1 MAPTRLI
8 LHEEDVI
15 RLVLEFFNN
24 RELYIS
30 QLSLERETGKY
41 MIIFVP
47 IKMKIALLVKEIYT
61 VLSSKSVH
69 ILSYIK
75 KKNQVKS
82 NPVLLHM
89 QIKKMVVQ
97 FSKRN
102 Q

>member
-47 IKMKIALLVKEIYT
+47 IKMKIALLVKEIYM
-61 VLSSKSVH
+61 
-69 ILSYIK
+69 K
-75 KKNQVKS
+75 K
-82 NPVLLHM
+82 HG
-89 QIKKMVVQ
+89 
-97 FSKRN
+97 F
-102 Q
+102 